1 MKMANMKVKIMI
13 GDQIKGTFNNPI
25 SPMLKKKE
33 EKIERP
39 LLKTSI
45 SHTFNI
51 DTPHQTVQELY
62 NEAAM
67 IRATL
72 IRSSNIDPVLTNI
85 SKPEEVISP
94 FLNSEYGSFPCT
106 SDCENTDD
114 IDRAASEEE
123 MMIFDSIESIHEDDR
138 TENENAFMRLYAD
151 GNCPPLDELEKALI
165 PIREERLAASFQN
178 EAASTVD
185 EDHLDSKYAS
195 QYPDDEE
202 IFKKIKPLNKKSVLD
217 EY

>member
-1 MKMANMKVKIMI
+1 MANMKVKIMI

-114 IDRAASEEE
+114 TDRAASEEE

>member
-1 MKMANMKVKIMI
+1 MANMKVKIMI

-25 SPMLKKKE
+25 IPMLKKKE

-72 IRSSNIDPVLTNI
+72 IRSSNSDPVLTNI

>member
-1 MKMANMKVKIMI
+1 MANMKVKIMV

-25 SPMLKKKE
+25 TPMLKKKE

-45 SHTFNI
+45 SHMFNI
-51 DTPHQTVQELY
+51 NTPHQSVNELY

-67 IRATL
+67 IRTTL
-72 IRSSNIDPVLTNI
+72 IRSSNNDPTLTNL
-85 SKPEEVISP
+85 SKPEEIISP
-94 FLNSEYGSFPCT
+94 FLNSEYGSFPCASCES
-106 SDCENTDD
+106 SDNVE
-114 IDRAASEEE
+114 DRPSSEEE

-138 TENENAFMRLYAD
+138 TENENAFMILYAD

-165 PIREERLAASFQN
+165 PIREERLAMSFQN

-185 EDHLDSKYAS
+185 EDHLNSKYAA

-202 IFKKIKPLNKKSVLD
+202 TFKKIKPLNKKSVLD

>member
-1 MKMANMKVKIMI
+1 MANMKVKIMI

-72 IRSSNIDPVLTNI
+72 IRSSNSDPVLTNI

>member
-1 MKMANMKVKIMI
+1 MANMKVKIMI

-72 IRSSNIDPVLTNI
+72 IRSSNSDPVLTNI

-165 PIREERLAASFQN
+165 PIREERLAISFQN

-185 EDHLDSKYAS
+185 EDHLDSKYSA

-202 IFKKIKPLNKKSVLD
+202 TFKKIKPLNKKSVLD

>member
-1 MKMANMKVKIMI
+1 MANMKVKIMI